1 MGPRSRVRA
10 AKCQMLVTSVFVLL
24 LGLSVATMA
33 VLTYFGAHSTVISFT
48 SLESNPYK
56 ATHCWAFY
64 TGMSLAGLLT
74 LGATLSAAATVRE
87 AQGLM
92 AGGFLSFALGFCIL
106 AQVAFW
112 RSRNPTQ
119 VEDAA
124 LDTYDLVYEQA
135 VKTASLVWQQE
146 LAAIQDTARD
156 HQCPEASQALQPA
169 GSQCGFTGDPRS
181 GLLASGRP
189 LARAPMPSGWCSLRN
204 NGCTLGPSPGPYL
217 GPLSLWSLFPR
228 GFHLLPVVSRS
239 NGGSHLSALV
249 VSVLWEEV
257 SFRPSWG
264 RGSQSVPGRGGSKRG
279 LPAEHPEPPE
289 AAPARPLHPE
299 WHRPGPH
306 GHVTGSPRSP
316 ASSDA
321 PRVDAHLDFPLEQT
335 LLVTTGV

>member
-146 LAAIQDTARD
+146 LAAIQDTFLCCGKRSPFGHLGD
-156 HQCPEASQALQPA
+156 VEASLCQGEEAAREDCLQSIQSLLRPHQHVLSTLSGIGLALMVYA
-169 GSQCGFTGDPRS
+169 TLLSAFLCFAFRS
-181 GLLASGRP
+181 GHSLDRRGKYALATQ
-189 LARAPMPSGWCSLRN
+189 ARNRQPQEPSLFRCSQGGCAPRLPSGADAVGDHW
-204 NGCTLGPSPGPYL
+204 G
-217 GPLSLWSLFPR
+217 LSGHSE
-228 GFHLLPVVSRS
+228 GSR
-239 NGGSHLSALV
+239 
-249 VSVLWEEV
+249 
-257 SFRPSWG
+257 
-264 RGSQSVPGRGGSKRG
+264 
-279 LPAEHPEPPE
+279 
-289 AAPARPLHPE
+289 
-299 WHRPGPH
+299 
-306 GHVTGSPRSP
+306 
-316 ASSDA
+316 
-321 PRVDAHLDFPLEQT
+321 
-335 LLVTTGV
+335 